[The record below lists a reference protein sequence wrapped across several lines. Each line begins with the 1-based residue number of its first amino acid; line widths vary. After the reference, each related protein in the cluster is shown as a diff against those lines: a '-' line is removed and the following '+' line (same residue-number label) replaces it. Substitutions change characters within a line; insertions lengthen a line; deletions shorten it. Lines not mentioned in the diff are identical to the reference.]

1 MKIPRHEL
9 LALTVGLALGTVACA
24 VLLITRH
31 SRLALILLFVGIA
44 LLVYANVSQRR
55 RYVRWRRGR

>member
-1 MKIPRHEL
+1 MKVPRHEL

-24 VLLITRH
+24 ALLITRH
-31 SRLALILLFVGIA
+31 SRISLILLLVAVA